1 MNKSSQVVC
10 TDLSCSVSPAEFASS
25 SRMVPPDLPA
35 VPYGSPGHVNRS
47 QEMLIWSYHFICHAQ
62 CGYSLETSCFHLRDF
77 DIVDT
82 EIARWVQ
89 LVWKSLDS
97 GIFNSP
103 FRTSRVVLVQAAGVK
118 KQTVIFENPFFSPLF
133 PSCLETLSRGGCV
146 CLQL

>member
-1 MNKSSQVVC
+1 
-10 TDLSCSVSPAEFASS
+10 
-25 SRMVPPDLPA
+25 MVPPDLPA

-47 QEMLIWSYHFICHAQ
+47 QEMLIWSYRFICHPQ

-89 LVWKSLDS
+89 LVWKSLGS

-118 KQTVIFENPFFSPLF
+118 KQTVIFENPFFLPCSPPAWRLLVEEDVCVS
-133 PSCLETLSRGGCV
+133 SCEMQPTHSKVCTLNFWDQVPGI
-146 CLQL
+146 